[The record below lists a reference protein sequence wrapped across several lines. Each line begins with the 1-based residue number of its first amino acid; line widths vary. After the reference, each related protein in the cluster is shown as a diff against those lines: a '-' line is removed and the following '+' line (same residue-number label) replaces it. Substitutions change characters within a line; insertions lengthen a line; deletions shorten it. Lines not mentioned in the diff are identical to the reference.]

1 MTDLLLIIDTDN
13 IHTILRQLYD
23 DMMPL
28 CSQMTGVARAVAGF
42 GALFYIAYRIWQSL
56 ARAEPIDVFPMLRP
70 FAIGICILLF
80 PTLVLGTLNSVMSP
94 IVQGVSTMLEGQK
107 LDLEELRQQKDELE
121 TEMMKRNP
129 ETAYL
134 VDDAEFDK
142 ELENLGISPSD
153 LATMA
158 GMYAERGLY
167 KLQKMIR
174 DGFRYIL
181 ELVFEA
187 VSLMIDV
194 LRTFFLIVLSILGP
208 LAFGIAAY
216 DGFQSTLTGWMCRYI
231 QVYLWLPIA
240 DLFSCIL
247 ARIQQ
252 LSIEHDVVQMQ
263 TDPGFSLD
271 SSDGVYLIMMLI
283 GIIGYF
289 TVPTVA
295 GWVIQAGGIGNYNRN
310 VNKSLT
316 KSGGAMKSGALW
328 LAK

>member
-42 GALFYIAYRIWQSL
+42 GALFYIAYRVWQSL

-153 LATMA
+153 L
-158 GMYAERGLY
+158 
-167 KLQKMIR
+167 
-174 DGFRYIL
+174 

-208 LAFGIAAY
+208 LAFGIAVY

-252 LSIEHDVVQMQ
+252 LSIEHDIVQMQ

>member
-1 MTDLLLIIDTDN
+1 MMTDLLLIIDTDN

-42 GALFYIAYRIWQSL
+42 GALFYIAYRIWLSL

-80 PTLVLGTLNSVMSP
+80 PSLVL
-94 IVQGVSTMLEGQK
+94 
-107 LDLEELRQQKDELE
+107 DELE

-134 VDDAEFDK
+134 VDDAAFDK
-142 ELENLGISPSD
+142 ELDNLGISPSD

-208 LAFGIAAY
+208 LAFGIAVY

-252 LSIEHDVVQMQ
+252 LSIEHDIVQMQ

-316 KSGGAMKSGALW
+316 KSGGAVKSGALW

>member
-1 MTDLLLIIDTDN
+1 M
-13 IHTILRQLYD
+13 
-23 DMMPL
+23 
-28 CSQMTGVARAVAGF
+28 
-42 GALFYIAYRIWQSL
+42 
-56 ARAEPIDVFPMLRP
+56 
-70 FAIGICILLF
+70 
-80 PTLVLGTLNSVMSP
+80 
-94 IVQGVSTMLEGQK
+94 
-107 LDLEELRQQKDELE
+107 
-121 TEMMKRNP
+121 
-129 ETAYL
+129 
-134 VDDAEFDK
+134 
-142 ELENLGISPSD
+142 
-153 LATMA
+153 
-158 GMYAERGLY
+158 
-167 KLQKMIR
+167 
-174 DGFRYIL
+174 

-208 LAFGIAAY
+208 LAFGIAVY

-252 LSIEHDVVQMQ
+252 LSIEHDIVQMQ